1 MRGGGGWGKS
11 FFRGELH
18 TILKNRARFLGFQ
31 PASGLKSRNLAR
43 FSALLG
49 RFPSIQKFV
58 PTPQSKGA
66 WMCVLGA
73 GVGEGR
79 FTKTGKCLRGQT
91 FSLQWFLGFQL
102 AVCSAPLYPPPPTPT
117 KMIEQNSKSSLLSG
131 IFLCL
136 CTSPLPPLLPLPMYT
151 YPLPRHMKSSVQCQH
166 VYSW

>member
-1 MRGGGGWGKS
+1 MRGGGAKV
-11 FFRGELH
+11 FVRGELH
-18 TILKNRARFLGFQ
+18 TILKNRARFLSFQ

-58 PTPQSKGA
+58 PTPQSKEA

-102 AVCSAPLYPPPPTPT
+102 AVCSAPLYPPPPYTHKNDRAKFEVLPIIRDFPLFVYFPSSPTPPPPNVY
-117 KMIEQNSKSSLLSG
+117 IPSS
-131 IFLCL
+131 
-136 CTSPLPPLLPLPMYT
+136 
-151 YPLPRHMKSSVQCQH
+151 
-166 VYSW
+166 